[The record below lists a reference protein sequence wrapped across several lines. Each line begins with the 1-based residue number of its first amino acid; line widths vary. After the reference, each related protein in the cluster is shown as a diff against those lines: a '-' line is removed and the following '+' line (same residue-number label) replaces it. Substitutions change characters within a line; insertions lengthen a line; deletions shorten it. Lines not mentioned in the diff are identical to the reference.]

1 MIEILSEKILK
12 LFMMKKNLLLSIFV
26 FFLFQSVA
34 VYAVVPVKENTVPQS
49 AITESVSQF
58 NQLSKKEK
66 KQRVTEVKKQLKL
79 FKQNQREGKASDE
92 NTILLVIL
100 SIILPPLAVYL
111 YQDAITS
118 KFWIDLLLTILF
130 WVPGVIFALLVVLGV
145 I

>member
-1 MIEILSEKILK
+1 MEILSEKILK
-12 LFMMKKNLLLSIFV
+12 RFMMKKNLLLSIFV

-92 NTILLVIL
+92 KTILLVIL

-111 YQDAITS
+111 YEDAITS

-130 WVPGVIFALLVVLGV
+130 WIPGVVFALLVVLGV